1 MKATLSMKLNVSP
14 VLLLALFLPI
24 LAIQG
29 SEKDAGK
36 ETVVAAEAPTAD
48 WMEWAKWA
56 EKRHPVTDEL
66 GHGPDIGGDEWAAA
80 LGRRLQI
87 SDKAGHGPDIGS
99 KEWRQAVEKKLKAK
113 AAPVPK
119 KERQLLSSHDTV
131 ARFTGLKDHQCLGLT
146 SLCPDRCGESGKLA
160 TFAIVKY
167 LGYEKPGEY
176 GDPKQEQFQILIED
190 NLKNPKVSAE
200 IHGAVSTLT
209 PGALVH
215 LRWDH
220 DYVTQEGS
228 KFPERVIRELSI
240 MKDE

>member
-99 KEWRQAVEKKLKAK
+99 VEWRQAVEKKLKTK

-119 KERQLLSSHDTV
+119 KERQLLSSHDTM
-131 ARFTGLKDHQCLGLT
+131 ARFTGLNDHQCLGRT
-146 SLCPDRCGESGKLA
+146 SLCPDRRGHSGKLA
-160 TFAIVKY
+160 TFSIVKY

-176 GDPKQEQFQILIED
+176 GDPKQERFQILIED
-190 NLKNPKVSAE
+190 NIKNQKVPAAIHEAISA
-200 IHGAVSTLT
+200 LT

-220 DYVTQEGS
+220 DYVTQGGS
-228 KFPERVIRELSI
+228 CFPERTILELSI
-240 MKDE
+240 VNDK